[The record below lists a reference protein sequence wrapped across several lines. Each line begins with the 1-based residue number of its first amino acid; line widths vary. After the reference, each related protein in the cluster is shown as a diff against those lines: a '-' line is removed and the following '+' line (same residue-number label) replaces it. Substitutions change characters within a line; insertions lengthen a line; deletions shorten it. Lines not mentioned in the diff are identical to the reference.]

1 MKRVVIKIGTN
12 AMIPLGGTDMTI
24 DERLLKYLVAQ
35 CAKACVTA
43 DVLIVSSG
51 AMGCGHT
58 LMKLGRHDAVTI
70 RQMYA
75 VVGQVKLMSLYA
87 KFFGKHGLNVAQM
100 LATKN
105 DFTNRAHYLNTK
117 NCLESLFKEK
127 IVPVM
132 NENDFVAVEELMF
145 TDNDELAGMA
155 AKMIGADRMIM
166 LTNVDGVFDEKG
178 KVISEFGLRDCMP
191 KHLATADKSSFGKG
205 GIQNKFK
212 VAKAVAESGTE
223 VVIANSRAKNV
234 IGRILKGEKVGTK
247 FKAKK

>member
-1 MKRVVIKIGTN
+1 MKRIVIKIGTN
-12 AMIPLGGTDMTI
+12 AMTRQDLTI
-24 DERLLKYLVAQ
+24 DERLLKALVAE
-35 CAKACVTA
+35 CAKVRKTA

-58 LMKLGRHDAVTI
+58 LMKLGRHDEVTR

-75 VVGQVKLMSLYA
+75 VVGQVKLMGLYA
-87 KFFGKHGLNVAQM
+87 EFFGKHGLNVAQM
-100 LATKN
+100 LTTKN

-155 AKMIGADRMIM
+155 TKMVGADKMIM
-166 LTNVDGVFDEKG
+166 LTNVDGVFDTKG
-178 KVISEFGLRDCMP
+178 KVISEFGSKDRMP
-191 KHLATADKSSFGKG
+191 KHLLTADKSSFGKG

-212 VAKAVAESGTE
+212 VSKAVAESGTE

-234 IGRILKGEKVGTK
+234 ITRILKGEKVGTK